1 VIRRGW
7 GEISSPRNYTMDP
20 VSVTPAPHGSGL
32 DEIPRFWAHDE
43 RRAAH
48 RILYMPKDVHLV
60 MGTSSS
66 QPVPDSLQSTPV
78 SPDAGAREMRR
89 YRE

>member
-1 VIRRGW
+1 
-7 GEISSPRNYTMDP
+7 
-20 VSVTPAPHGSGL
+20 
-32 DEIPRFWAHDE
+32 
-43 RRAAH
+43 
-48 RILYMPKDVHLV
+48 

-66 QPVPDSLQSTPV
+66 QPVPESLQNTPV